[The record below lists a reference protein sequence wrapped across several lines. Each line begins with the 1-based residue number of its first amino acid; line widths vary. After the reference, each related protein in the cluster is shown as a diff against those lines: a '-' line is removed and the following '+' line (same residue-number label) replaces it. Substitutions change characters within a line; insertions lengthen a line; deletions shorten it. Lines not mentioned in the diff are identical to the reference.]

1 MEFSHEDLATNET
14 QLEIIRDVMLTSSRA
29 GTWLTLGEIAEQT
42 QFGEASI
49 SAQLRHLRKPRH
61 GSYIVEKRR
70 RAENGRA
77 PEEPGG
83 VSSAGFWEYQVLPRA
98 QHAGGGGL
106 DRDLDTPGGPIGALE
121 QPWLLREATRA

>member
-29 GTWLTLGEIAEQT
+29 GLWLTLGEIAEQT

-70 RAENGRA
+70 RTENGRA
-77 PEEPGG
+77 PEDPGG
-83 VSSAGFWEYQVLPRA
+83 VSSAGFWEYQVLPRTQGVA
-98 QHAGGGGL
+98 GGGL
-106 DRDLDTPGGPIGALE
+106 DRHLDIPGGPIAAPE
-121 QPWLLREATRA
+121 QPWLLSEAGHA